1 MVQLNIQL
9 HHGLK
14 INIIFKKN
22 MKLNFK
28 KKKLPRILC
37 FVSHYLPGY
46 KSGGPVKSIHNL
58 TEHLSKDF
66 EFLIVTSDRDLK
78 DKNPYKTIKINQWN
92 KVGKAKV
99 FYASNFFMTIVG
111 ILKLLRITKF
121 DVIYLNSF
129 FNLKFTI
136 IPLILWKLFLKSRI
150 PCILTPRGEFSS
162 EALNIKLLKK
172 KFYIFV
178 SNFFGLLNK
187 VNWQASCKN
196 EYKDIL
202 KNLSINSKSIKIAPD
217 LPKKY
222 QNLKNIT
229 LKKNKTKNENLKII
243 FLSRISPMKNLDF
256 LIKVL
261 EKVKNKVLLNIYGPI
276 EDKDYWKKCKNLISN
291 QPLNVRIVY
300 RGVALPNKVNSIFS
314 KHHLFILPSRGESY
328 GHVVAESLTVGTP
341 VLISNKTPWKKLKNS
356 IIVFS
361 LKDMKKWTK
370 EIEKW
375 ADFDD
380 DNLLKRKLSTIKF
393 AKKYLSSTESV
404 KKNKNLFLS
413 FIN

>member
-1 MVQLNIQL
+1 
-9 HHGLK
+9 
-14 INIIFKKN
+14 

>member
-1 MVQLNIQL
+1 
-9 HHGLK
+9 
-14 INIIFKKN
+14 
-22 MKLNFK
+22 
-28 KKKLPRILC
+28 
-37 FVSHYLPGY
+37 
-46 KSGGPVKSIHNL
+46 
-58 TEHLSKDF
+58 
-66 EFLIVTSDRDLK
+66 
-78 DKNPYKTIKINQWN
+78 
-92 KVGKAKV
+92 
-99 FYASNFFMTIVG
+99 
-111 ILKLLRITKF
+111 
-121 DVIYLNSF
+121 
-129 FNLKFTI
+129 
-136 IPLILWKLFLKSRI
+136 
-150 PCILTPRGEFSS
+150 
-162 EALNIKLLKK
+162 
-172 KFYIFV
+172 
-178 SNFFGLLNK
+178 
-187 VNWQASCKN
+187 
-196 EYKDIL
+196 
-202 KNLSINSKSIKIAPD
+202 
-217 LPKKY
+217 
-222 QNLKNIT
+222 
-229 LKKNKTKNENLKII
+229 
-243 FLSRISPMKNLDF
+243 MKNLDF